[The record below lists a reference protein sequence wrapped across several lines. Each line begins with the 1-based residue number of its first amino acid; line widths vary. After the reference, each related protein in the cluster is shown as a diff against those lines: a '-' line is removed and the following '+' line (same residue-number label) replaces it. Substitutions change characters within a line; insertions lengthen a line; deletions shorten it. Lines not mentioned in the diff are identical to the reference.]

1 MTPGTRARIV
11 SETNGHRHVSSVVLA
26 PHEIQRHLEVDADLH
41 RAAGWSVDELR
52 AGDGR
57 ILQVLAV
64 STRLGKKRK
73 VWAQTFDPMSDA

>member
-11 SETNGHRHVSSVVLA
+11 TDTNGHRHVSSVVLGLDEVQ
-26 PHEIQRHLEVDADLH
+26 PHLELEAELH
-41 RAAGWSVDELR
+41 RAAEWSVDELR